1 VIYEIA
7 ERARDGKVHRST
19 FLSGVFMFKRT
30 RISSGVLLA
39 LGGVLLAPGAA
50 IAQETQRIEI
60 TGSAIKRVDAE
71 TALPVTV
78 ISREEI
84 SRSGVASTEQ
94 LLQSVSAISS
104 SGGLA
109 TTQGAGNSIYGRAS
123 PSLRGLGDER
133 TLVLVNGRR
142 VAPFAGGGGAAVNV
156 NTIPLSAI
164 DRVEVLRDGAS
175 SIYGSDAVA
184 GVINFILRKDF
195 TGAELF
201 GSYDQPTRKGG
212 GESTRISVVGGLG
225 DLSKD
230 RWNITISASQEREKE
245 LKATDRSFAKTGNVF
260 PFIVAGATGLGNIEG
275 AIDPVSGEVGAFGT
289 SPGSGFGNPL
299 AATDSCGTIS
309 MFRNPGNTRRVP
321 PGSPPGTRAQ
331 DTGLPYC
338 AYDSSPDVRLVPER
352 DAKTFSAAF
361 TLRLTDAVELFG
373 DVLFGKSVVTQR
385 IQPSPVRRSF
395 LQEDAFFEEQ
405 GVVPALILDPSNP
418 NYATAADYL
427 TTIRNAATTPA
438 FVQAQI
444 DSLIGQPL
452 AITSRVFDF
461 GLRTA
466 RDTSKQTRFVAGA
479 RGLLFGQ
486 DYEVAFSRN
495 ESKTSG
501 TVIDGYFSQ
510 LEYVRAVNAPGS
522 DWNPWSLTQSDAFN
536 QRIAAAEFT
545 GATLN
550 AKSTSNVFD
559 GKLTGEAFSLPAGM
573 AQYAVGAQ
581 YREEKYVTSPSPAL
595 ETGDIAGLGGAVPP
609 VDRSRKIG
617 ALYAEF
623 NAPIVKGLEGSVS
636 ARGDKYSAIGNST
649 TYKAAMRWQPTRD
662 LLFRAS
668 TSSGFRAPTLTDL
681 WTPQTSGT
689 SEQFD
694 DPISGLDDIQVSS
707 LTGGNPNLKPEKSR
721 QTSIGFVLQPAGGL
735 SVGADLFWVS
745 IKDIINSPSAQEVV
759 SGFVAGN
766 PTYADAVRL
775 TPGGDIASITQ
786 VTVNSGTAKVRGVDL
801 DVNYRF
807 NLGSGKVDVNWFATY
822 MDKFDETSPG
832 GVVSSKVGT
841 IINPDG
847 SPVLGADTGGVVLRW
862 KYTLSGTYSVGPW
875 AFTLGQNYSHHYDAG
890 LRALD
895 DAPNRMGALAT
906 YDLNVSYSGIKNL
919 RLSAGVKNLTD
930 RNPPGVFTP
939 ASNQFQAGY
948 DVTQYD
954 ARARRVY
961 VSAGYKFF

>member
-1 VIYEIA
+1 
-7 ERARDGKVHRST
+7 
-19 FLSGVFMFKRT
+19 MFKRT
-30 RISSGVLLA
+30 NISSGVLLA
-39 LGGVLLAPGAA
+39 LGTALLSPAL
-50 IAQETQRIEI
+50 AQETQRIEI
-60 TGSAIKRVDAE
+60 TGSAIKRTDAE

-94 LLQSVSAISS
+94 LLQSIAAISS
-104 SGGLA
+104 AGGLA

-142 VAPFAGGGGAAVNV
+142 VAAFAGGGGAAVNV
-156 NTIPLSAI
+156 NTIPLAAI

-195 TGAELF
+195 TGAELS

-212 GESTRISVVGGLG
+212 GESRRLSVVGGIG

-230 RWNITISASQEREKE
+230 RWNITLSASQEKEKE
-245 LKATDRSFAKTGNVF
+245 LKATDRNFAKTGNVF

-275 AIDPVSGEVGAFGT
+275 AIDPVTGTVGTFGT

-299 AATDSCGTIS
+299 AATDSCETIS

-321 PGSPPGTRAQ
+321 PGSPPGTSAQ
-331 DTGLPYC
+331 DTGLPFC
-338 AYDSSPDVRLVPER
+338 AYDSSPDVRLVPDR
-352 DAKTFSAAF
+352 DAKTFSGAF
-361 TLRLTDAVELFG
+361 TLRLSDAAELFA

-395 LQEDAFFEEQ
+395 LQTDAFFAEQ
-405 GVVPALILDPSNP
+405 NVVPALILDPSNP
-418 NYATAADYL
+418 NYATATDYL

-438 FVQAQI
+438 FIQTQI

-461 GLRTA
+461 GPRTS
-466 RDTSKQTRFVAGA
+466 RDTSEQTRFVAGA
-479 RGLLFGQ
+479 RGLVAGQ
-486 DYEVAFSRN
+486 DYEVAYSRN

-510 LEYVRAVNAPGS
+510 LEYVQAVNAPGS

-536 QRIAAAEFT
+536 QRISSAEFT

-550 AKSTSNVFD
+550 AKSKSDVVD
-559 GKLTGEAFSLPAGM
+559 GKVTGDAFKLPAGP
-573 AQYAVGAQ
+573 AQYAVGTQ
-581 YREEKYVTSPSPAL
+581 YRKEKYTTSPSPAL

-609 VDRSRKIG
+609 VDRSRKIA
-617 ALYAEF
+617 ALYGEL
-623 NAPIVKGLEGSVS
+623 NAPIIKGLEASL
-636 ARGDKYSAIGNST
+636 ALRGDKYNDVGNSR
-649 TYKAAMRWQPTRD
+649 TYKAALRWQPSRNV
-662 LLFRAS
+662 LFRAS
-668 TSSGFRAPTLTDL
+668 AASGFRAPTLTDL
-681 WTPQTSGT
+681 WTPQTLGT

-694 DPISGLDDIQVSS
+694 DPTSGLTDLQVNS
-707 LTGGNPNLKPEKSR
+707 LTGGNPALKPEKSR
-721 QTSIGFVLQPAGGL
+721 QTSLGFVLQPAEGL
-735 SVGADLFWVS
+735 SIGADLFWVT

-759 SGFVAGN
+759 SGFRAGN
-766 PTYADAVRL
+766 PTYANAVTL
-775 TPGGDIASITQ
+775 TPDGDIESIVQ
-786 VTVNSGTAKVRGVDL
+786 VTVNSGTARVKGVDL
-801 DVNYRF
+801 DLNYRF
-807 NLGSGKVDVNWFATY
+807 NLGAGKMDVNWFATY
-822 MDKFDETSPG
+822 MDQFDETSPG
-832 GVVSSKVGT
+832 GAVSSKVGT
-841 IINPDG
+841 IIDPAGN
-847 SPVLGADTGGVVLRW
+847 PVLGADNGGVVLRW

-875 AFTLGQNYSHHYDAG
+875 AFTLAQNYSHHYDAG

-895 DAPNRMGALAT
+895 DEPNRMGALTT

-919 RLSAGVKNLTD
+919 RLSAGLKNLTD

-939 ASNQFQAGY
+939 VSNQFQAGY

-961 VSAGYKFF
+961 VSAAYKFF